1 MKVLK
6 IRKGEDEKNYQGQ
19 LFVNQV
25 LIPTEVELNVK
36 FHGDLQL
43 FTVLNALEWIVV
55 VIYLSL
61 TIIPQT
67 NR

>member
-1 MKVLK
+1 MKK
-6 IRKGEDEKNYQGQ
+6 KNYQGQ
-19 LFVNQV
+19 LFVTQV
-25 LIPTEVELNVK
+25 LIPPEVELNVK
-36 FHGDLQL
+36 FHGDLQI

-67 NR
+67 SR